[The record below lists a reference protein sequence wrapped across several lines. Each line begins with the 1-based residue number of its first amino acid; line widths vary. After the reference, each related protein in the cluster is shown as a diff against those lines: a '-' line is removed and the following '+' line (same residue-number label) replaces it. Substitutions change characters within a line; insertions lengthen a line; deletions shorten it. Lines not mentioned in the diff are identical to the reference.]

1 MMHTITIGIVRPHL
15 GRRYYNY
22 KRHELLGNRIRQTV
36 DPNSI
41 GKSSPDAYTWDW
53 VNEQLKKA
61 DRPKR
66 AVKAKKGPDPLLTLR
81 RDVLKAREA
90 LLGEDYEEALTRI
103 DWALDC
109 LEEHMAEG

>member
-15 GRRYYNY
+15 GRRYY
-22 KRHELLGNRIRQTV
+22 REHELLGNRIRQTE
-36 DPNSI
+36 DPNRV
-41 GKSSPDAYTWDW
+41 GESSPNAYTWDW
-53 VNEQLKKA
+53 VNERLKKA

-66 AVKAKKGPDPLLTLR
+66 VVKAKKDPDPLLTLR

-90 LLGEDYEEALTRI
+90 LLGEDYEEALAQI